1 MQLVPDLL
9 RLWRLRRRRVL
20 CPPVRYLSRG
30 GTSGRFVIRPV
41 PGASDVHQ
49 AASERQ
55 TEYNTVLENPPTA
68 TENEVDNLLLAAS
81 QAYEAEESERQTE
94 EPPTATENEEHSA
107 MIFCL
112 ELRKPIYEAEEASE
126 RQTEEPPTAT
136 ENGER
141 SAMISCLELRKPCY
155 VTKTTGVLTLVRL
168 REVSA

>member
-30 GTSGRFVIRPV
+30 GTSGRFVVRPV

-55 TEYNTVLENPPTA
+55 NTVLENPPTA

-81 QAYEAEESERQTE
+81 QAYEAVEASERQTE
-94 EPPTATENEEHSA
+94 EPPTATENEE
-107 MIFCL
+107 
-112 ELRKPIYEAEEASE
+112 
-126 RQTEEPPTAT
+126 
-136 ENGER
+136 R
-141 SAMISCLELRKPCY
+141 SAMISCLELRKP
-155 VTKTTGVLTLVRL
+155 TRRRRHPSGKPRNLQLLPRT
-168 REVSA
+168 ESARQ